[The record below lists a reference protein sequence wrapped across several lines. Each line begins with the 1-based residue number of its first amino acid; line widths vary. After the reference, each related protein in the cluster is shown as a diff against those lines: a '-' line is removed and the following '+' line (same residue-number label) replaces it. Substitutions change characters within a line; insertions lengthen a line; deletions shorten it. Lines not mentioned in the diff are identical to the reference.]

1 MVYAFFGTLVLIL
14 AVWIGY
20 GCGKHVERQSQEQ
33 AAQERAEAERTA
45 REHRAR
51 QLRELGR
58 RTDVREDATGAPATV
73 HPIVVLGK
81 SPRHRP
87 PTRM

>member
-1 MVYAFFGTLVLIL
+1 MVYAFLGTLVLIL
-14 AVWIGY
+14 AIAIGY
-20 GCGKHVERQSQEQ
+20 GCGKHAERQNTEQ
-33 AAQERAEAERTA
+33 RQQAE

-51 QLRELGR
+51 QLREHGR
-58 RTDVREDATGAPATV
+58 IHDVREDATGAPATSR
-73 HPIVVLGK
+73 PITVLGA